1 MSRRATAPREELS
14 VSIGGLVAHVELEG
28 AHPTFVEQ
36 LHARYGAFEMPPASR
51 VARDL
56 SLSLRLT
63 PVPAPTPGVGGRTV
77 EMEAH
82 PLAVT
87 AATRTITV
95 DRWDISVKVT
105 GESGRGGRLAYRGG
119 GRCEMN
125 PISIDCLLR
134 SLIATILPRLGG
146 MLIHSCGLRHAEVGV
161 VFPGRSG
168 AGKTTLAR
176 KAPDADDVL
185 SDELVAVRRD
195 DDGGWRVHGTPFWG
209 DFARGGIS
217 MRSWPLR
224 TLAFLTQAPRDAVT
238 MTPIVS
244 SDATLRL
251 LGCFMSFAMDRAT
264 IARNLALAVQLAA
277 EVRSVEAS
285 LTRQVPTADIFRK
298 LAPHLGP
305 EVTRKVPPASAREMI
320 SEFRSFLRKHR
331 SYAFKPKGSSMRP
344 WLKSGDSLF
353 IQSADETELA
363 AGDILLYW
371 RPGPTPDRDALTCH
385 RMVGRLPAMRGSAPK
400 FLTKGDSLSHI
411 ESFENHRDS
420 EILGKV
426 AAISRDGKTWPVP
439 GRVGNL
445 ARLFGSL
452 VAIPILRMAGR

>member
-1 MSRRATAPREELS
+1 
-14 VSIGGLVAHVELEG
+14 
-28 AHPTFVEQ
+28 
-36 LHARYGAFEMPPASR
+36 
-51 VARDL
+51 
-56 SLSLRLT
+56 
-63 PVPAPTPGVGGRTV
+63 
-77 EMEAH
+77 
-82 PLAVT
+82 
-87 AATRTITV
+87 
-95 DRWDISVKVT
+95 
-105 GESGRGGRLAYRGG
+105 
-119 GRCEMN
+119 
-125 PISIDCLLR
+125 
-134 SLIATILPRLGG
+134 
-146 MLIHSCGLRHAEVGV
+146 
-161 VFPGRSG
+161 
-168 AGKTTLAR
+168 
-176 KAPDADDVL
+176 
-185 SDELVAVRRD
+185 
-195 DDGGWRVHGTPFWG
+195 VHGTPFWG

>member
-1 MSRRATAPREELS
+1 MSPRSTGTRQELS
-14 VSIGGLVAHVELEG
+14 FAIGGLVAHLELEG
-28 AHPTFVEQ
+28 AHPTFIEQ
-36 LHARYGAFEMPPASR
+36 LHARYGAFEMPPAPW
-51 VARDL
+51 VERD
-56 SLSLRLT
+56 LSLRLT
-63 PVPAPTPGVGGRTV
+63 LVSSPPPIGDGRAA
-77 EMEAH
+77 EMLDH
-82 PLAVT
+82 PLALT
-87 AATRTITV
+87 AAARTITA
-95 DRWDISVKVT
+95 DRWDFSVKVT
-105 GESGRGGRLAYRGG
+105 AESGRGGRLKYRGSG
-119 GRCEMN
+119 KCELN
-125 PISIDCLLR
+125 PLSVDCLLR
-134 SLIATILPRLGG
+134 SLYATILPRLGG
-146 MLIHSCGLRHAEVGV
+146 MLIHGCGLRHAEIGV
-161 VFPGRSG
+161 IFPGQSG

-195 DDGGWRVHGTPFWG
+195 DDGNWRVHGTPFWG

-224 TLAFLTQAPRDAVT
+224 TVAFLAQAPRDTVT

-244 SDATLRL
+244 GDATLRL

-264 IARNLALAVQLAA
+264 IERNLALAVQLCA

-285 LTRQVPTADIFRK
+285 LTKQVPTADIFRK

-320 SEFRSFLRKHR
+320 SEFRSLLRRHK
-331 SYAFKPKGSSMRP
+331 SYAFKPRGASMRP

-353 IQSADETELA
+353 IQAAHETELQ

-371 RPGPTPDRDALTCH
+371 RPGATPDQDTLTCH
-385 RMVGRLPAMRGSAPK
+385 RMVGRVPAMRGQGPK
-400 FLTKGDSLSHI
+400 VLTKGDSLSQI
-411 ESFENHRDS
+411 ESFENHRQT

-426 AAISRDGKTWPVP
+426 TAISRDGKTWPVP

>member
-1 MSRRATAPREELS
+1 MSPRRTTPSDDLMLA
-14 VSIGGLVAHVELEG
+14 IGGVVAHVELEG
-28 AHPTFVEQ
+28 AQPTFVEQ
-36 LHARYGAFEMPPASR
+36 LRARYGAFAMPASR
-51 VARDL
+51 SVQRD
-56 SLSLRLT
+56 LSLRLT
-63 PVPAPTPGVGGRTV
+63 LASAPPPAPGGRRA

-87 AATRTITV
+87 ATERSLTTE
-95 DRWDISVKVT
+95 RWDFSVKLT
-105 GESGRGGRLAYRGG
+105 AEQGRGAGVSYRGS

-125 PISIDCLLR
+125 PLSLDCLLR
-134 SLIATILPRLGG
+134 TLYATILPRLGG
-146 MLIHSCGLRHAEVGV
+146 MLIHGCGLRHAEVGV
-161 VFPGRSG
+161 LFPGPSG

-185 SDELVAVRRD
+185 SDEIVVVRRAE
-195 DDGGWRVHGTPFWG
+195 DGSWRVHGTPFWG

-224 TLAFLTQAPRDAVT
+224 TLAFLAQAPQDALT

-244 SDATLRL
+244 SEATLGL
-251 LGCFMSFAMDRAT
+251 LGCFLSFAPDRT
-264 IARNLALAVQLAA
+264 TVERNLAIAVQLCA

-285 LTRQVPTADIFRK
+285 LTKNVPTAEIFRK

-305 EVTRKVPPASAREMI
+305 EVTRKVPPLSPREMI
-320 SEFRSFLRKHR
+320 SEFRSFMRKHK

-353 IQSADETELA
+353 IQAAVETELMP
-363 AGDILLYW
+363 GDILLYW
-371 RPGPTPDRDALTCH
+371 RPGPTAEKDALTCH
-385 RMVGRLPAMRGSAPK
+385 RMVARVPGMGGNAPK
-400 FLTKGDSLSHI
+400 FLTKGDAMSQI
-411 ESFENHRDS
+411 ESFENHRQS

-439 GRVGNL
+439 GRIGTL

>member
-1 MSRRATAPREELS
+1 M
-14 VSIGGLVAHVELEG
+14 
-28 AHPTFVEQ
+28 EQ
-36 LHARYGAFEMPPASR
+36 LRARYGAFEMPAAPW
-51 VARDL
+51 VQRDI
-56 SLSLRLT
+56 SLRLT
-63 PVPAPTPGVGGRTV
+63 LASAAPPGVPGRRADID
-77 EMEAH
+77 AH
-82 PLAVT
+82 PLKVN
-87 AATRTITV
+87 AAARTIAAE
-95 DRWDISVKVT
+95 RWDFSVKVT
-105 GESGRGGRLAYRGG
+105 AESGQPTRASYRGS

-125 PISIDCLLR
+125 PFAVDCMLR
-134 SLIATILPRLGG
+134 VLYATILPRVGG
-146 MLIHSCGLRHAEVGV
+146 MLIHGCGLRHAEVGV
-161 VFPGRSG
+161 IFPGRSG

-176 KAPDADDVL
+176 KTPDADDVL

-195 DDGGWRVHGTPFWG
+195 DDGAWRVHGSPFWG

-224 TLAFLTQAPRDAVT
+224 TVAFLEQAARDVVT

-251 LGCFMSFAMDRAT
+251 LGCFLSFAVDRVT
-264 IARNLALAVQLAA
+264 VERNLALAVQLCA

-285 LTRQVPTADIFRK
+285 LTKNVPTAEIFRK

-305 EVTRKVPPASAREMI
+305 EVTRKVPPQSAREMI
-320 SEFRSFLRKHR
+320 SEFRSFLRKHQ

-353 IQSADETELA
+353 IQSAGEAELA

-371 RPGPTPDRDALTCH
+371 SPGAKPDDDALTCH
-385 RMVGRLPAMRGSAPK
+385 RMVGRVPAMRGNAPK
-400 FLTKGDSLSHI
+400 FLTKGDAMSRI
-411 ESFENHRDS
+411 ETFENQREC

-439 GRVGNL
+439 GRIGNL

>member
-1 MSRRATAPREELS
+1 MSPRAQKTPREEIVL
-14 VSIGGLVAHVELEG
+14 SIGGVVAHLELAG
-28 AHPTFVEQ
+28 AQPVFMEQ
-36 LHARYGAFEMPPASR
+36 LRARYGAFEMPAAPW
-51 VARDL
+51 VQRDI
-56 SLSLRLT
+56 SLRLT
-63 PVPAPTPGVGGRTV
+63 LDSAAPPGAPGRRA
-77 EMEAH
+77 EIDAH
-82 PLAVT
+82 PLTVS
-87 AATRTITV
+87 AAGRSISV
-95 DRWDISVKVT
+95 ERWDFAVKVT
-105 GESGRGGRLAYRGG
+105 AESGRAPHASYRGSG
-119 GRCEMN
+119 HCEMN
-125 PISIDCLLR
+125 PFAIDCMLR
-134 SLIATILPRLGG
+134 VLYATVLPRVGG

-168 AGKTTLAR
+168 AGKSTLAR
-176 KAPDADDVL
+176 KTPDADDVL
-185 SDELVAVRRD
+185 SDELVAVRRS
-195 DDGGWRVHGTPFWG
+195 DDGTWRVHGSPFWG

-224 TLAFLTQAPRDAVT
+224 TLAFLAQAPRDAVT

-251 LGCFMSFAMDRAT
+251 LGCFLSFATDRAT
-264 IARNLALAVQLAA
+264 VERNLAIAVQLCA

-285 LTRQVPTADIFRK
+285 LTKNVPTADIFRK

-353 IQSADETELA
+353 IQSAPEAELA

-371 RPGPTPDRDALTCH
+371 SPGATPDEDALTCH
-385 RMVGRLPAMRGSAPK
+385 RMVGRVPGNATK
-400 FLTKGDSLSHI
+400 YLTKGDAMSRI
-411 ESFENHRDS
+411 ESFENRREC

-426 AAISRDGKTWPVP
+426 AAVSRDGKTWPVP
-439 GRVGNL
+439 GRIGNL

>member
-1 MSRRATAPREELS
+1 MSPRPPKLHREELLL
-14 VSIGGLVAHVELEG
+14 SIGGVVAHLELTG
-28 AHPTFVEQ
+28 AQPVFMEQ
-36 LHARYGAFEMPPASR
+36 LRARYGAFEMPAAPW
-51 VARDL
+51 VERDI
-56 SLSLRLT
+56 SLRLT
-63 PVPAPTPGVGGRTV
+63 LASAAPPRAPGRLADI
-77 EMEAH
+77 EAH
-82 PLAVT
+82 PLTVNAGP
-87 AATRTITV
+87 RTIAAE
-95 DRWDISVKVT
+95 RWDFTVKVT
-105 GESGRGGRLAYRGG
+105 AESGRGSHVSYRGS

-125 PISIDCLLR
+125 PFAVDCMLR
-134 SLIATILPRLGG
+134 VLYATILPRLGG
-146 MLIHSCGLRHAEVGV
+146 MLIHGCGLRHAEVGV

-168 AGKTTLAR
+168 AGKSTLAR
-176 KAPDADDVL
+176 KTPDADDVL

-195 DDGGWRVHGTPFWG
+195 DDGAWRVHGSPFWG
-209 DFARGGIS
+209 DFARGGMS

-224 TLAFLTQAPRDAVT
+224 TVAFLEQAKRDAVT

-251 LGCFMSFAMDRAT
+251 LGCFLSFAIDRVT
-264 IARNLALAVQLAA
+264 VERNLAIAVQLCA

-285 LTRQVPTADIFRK
+285 LTKNVSTAEIFRK

-305 EVTRKVPPASAREMI
+305 EVTRKVPPQSAREMI

-331 SYAFKPKGSSMRP
+331 SYAFKPKGTSMRP

-353 IQSADETELA
+353 IQAAAETELA

-371 RPGPTPDRDALTCH
+371 SPGATPDDDALTCH
-385 RMVGRLPAMRGSAPK
+385 RMVGRVPGVGGNAPK
-400 FLTKGDSLSHI
+400 FMTKGDAMSRI
-411 ESFENHRDS
+411 ETFENQREC

-439 GRVGNL
+439 GRIGNL

>member
-1 MSRRATAPREELS
+1 MSSRSSTPSDELMLA
-14 VSIGGLVAHVELEG
+14 IGGVVAHIELEG
-28 AHPTFVEQ
+28 AQPTFVEQ
-36 LHARYGAFEMPPASR
+36 MRARYGAFAMPASR
-51 VARDL
+51 LVHRD
-56 SLSLRLT
+56 LSLRLT
-63 PVPAPTPGVGGRTV
+63 LSSAPPPVTGGRLA
-77 EMEAH
+77 EMEAR

-87 AATRTITV
+87 ATGRSLSV
-95 DRWDISVKVT
+95 ERWDFSVELTAKEVRGAGVT
-105 GESGRGGRLAYRGG
+105 YRGG

-125 PISIDCLLR
+125 PLSVDCVLR
-134 SLIATILPRLGG
+134 SLYATILPRLGG

-161 VFPGRSG
+161 VFPGQSG

-185 SDELVAVRRD
+185 SDEIVVVRRA
-195 DDGGWRVHGTPFWG
+195 DDGTWRVHGSPFWG

-224 TLAFLTQAPRDAVT
+224 TLAFLTQAPRDVVT
-238 MTPIVS
+238 MTPMVS

-251 LGCFMSFAMDRAT
+251 LGCFMSFANDRTSA
-264 IARNLALAVQLAA
+264 ARNLAVAVQLCQ
-277 EVRSVEAS
+277 EVRAVDAS
-285 LTRQVPTADIFRK
+285 LTKQVPTNEIFRK
-298 LAPHLGP
+298 LVPHLGP
-305 EVTRKVPPASAREMI
+305 EVTRKVPPLSAREMI
-320 SEFRSFLRKHR
+320 SEFKSFLRKHK

-353 IQSADETELA
+353 IQSAAETDLA
-363 AGDILLYW
+363 PGDILLYW
-371 RPGPTPDRDALTCH
+371 TPGATADQDKLTCH
-385 RMVGRLPAMRGSAPK
+385 RMVGRLPQMRGSASK
-400 FLTKGDSLSHI
+400 FLTKGDALSQI
-411 ESFENHRDS
+411 ESFENHRQS

>member
-1 MSRRATAPREELS
+1 MSARAPRPREEILL
-14 VSIGGLVAHVELEG
+14 SIGGLVAHIELSG
-28 AHPTFVEQ
+28 AQPVFMEQ
-36 LHARYGAFEMPPASR
+36 LRARYGAFEMPAAPW
-51 VARDL
+51 VERDI
-56 SLSLRLT
+56 SLRLT
-63 PVPAPTPGVGGRTV
+63 VESATPPGDPGRRAHID
-77 EMEAH
+77 AH
-82 PLAVT
+82 PLAVN
-87 AATRTITV
+87 ASARTIAAE
-95 DRWDISVKVT
+95 RWDFSVKLT
-105 GESGRGGRLAYRGG
+105 AESGRAARTSYRGS

-125 PISIDCLLR
+125 PFALDCMLR
-134 SLIATILPRLGG
+134 VLFSTVLPRLGG
-146 MLIHSCGLRHAEVGV
+146 MLIHGCGLRNAEVGV

-176 KAPDADDVL
+176 KTPDPDDVL
-185 SDELVAVRRD
+185 SDELVVVRRS
-195 DDGGWRVHGTPFWG
+195 DDGTWRVHGTPFWG

-224 TLAFLTQAPRDAVT
+224 TVAFLAQAPRDAVT

-251 LGCFMSFAMDRAT
+251 LGCFLSFATDRAT
-264 IARNLALAVQLAA
+264 VERNLAIAVQLCA

-285 LTRQVPTADIFRK
+285 LTKNVPTAEIFRK

-305 EVTRKVPPASAREMI
+305 EVTRKAPPQSAREMI
-320 SEFRSFLRKHR
+320 SEFRSFLRKHK

-344 WLKSGDSLF
+344 WLKTGDSLF
-353 IQSADETELA
+353 IQAAPETELA

-371 RPGPTPDRDALTCH
+371 SPGATPDEDALTCH
-385 RMVGRLPAMRGSAPK
+385 RMVARVPGARGNAPR
-400 FLTKGDSLSHI
+400 FMTKGDAMSRI
-411 ESFENHRDS
+411 ESFENRREC

-439 GRVGNL
+439 GRIGNL